1 MTTPLRDG
9 EGTRTTVR
17 LTPEEVAGLPPGRTL
32 PQRLYE
38 ALKERDTLLGDRTPD
53 DLTTAYQKQLADFRS
68 AHELLDA
75 LVENLVP
82 IVQDVVDRRLVDR
95 SEALHKAML
104 GLIEGLAEM
113 ATGQANSAAQ
123 TTLIYRAILE
133 REGLSGNEARHLR
146 DQIAIEEGARVYTK
160 LTQILD
166 AFAVAE
172 GKQQRSQNVRT
183 PGTFDGAYD

>member
-1 MTTPLRDG
+1 MSSDAKPASLTRATLRLPD
-9 EGTRTTVR
+9 
-17 LTPEEVAGLPPGRTL
+17 EVIAALPPGRST
-32 PQRLYE
+32 PHRIYN
-38 ALKERDTLLGDRTPD
+38 ALMERQLGQESGSFDG
-53 DLTTAYQKQLADFRS
+53 LNGAFEKQLADFRS

-82 IVQDVVDRRLVDR
+82 IVQDVVDRRMVDR
-95 SEALHKAML
+95 SDALHAAML